1 MERVNWK
8 HEYLGLADQ
17 LKLFRHRYP
26 PVGRVTDLLHGY
38 MEVVESLLYAE
49 VNGGLDE
56 IYEDFPDSP
65 TPTGE
70 KRGEVCLESANDPE
84 TPGYE

>member
-1 MERVNWK
+1 MAQINWK
-8 HEYLGLADQ
+8 HEYLGLSDQ
-17 LKLFRHRYP
+17 MKSFRHRYP

-56 IYEDFPDSP
+56 CYEDFPHPP

-70 KRGEVCLESANDPE
+70 KRAEVSAEHPHDPE
-84 TPGYE
+84 TPGSQ